1 MPLRTVARS
10 ITGPRRSRNED
21 AVLVDESAGWHLL
34 VVADG
39 MGGHRAGDVASE
51 AASDAFATEVG
62 RQLSDG
68 ADPGTAL
75 PAAVD
80 HAHGHLRDLERENPG
95 YEGMGTTLVAALYHD
110 GTAWLVNVGDSRG
123 YHYDADDLEQVTDD
137 HTVVRELVEAGEITP
152 AEAKLHAERNVLT
165 QSVGADG
172 DPEPD
177 LFEFPLT
184 GTLVLCSDG
193 LPEAIGEPGIATV
206 LASDDPLEDRADDLA
221 ETAVNAGASD
231 NITLAMATLNED
243 EDDD

>member
-21 AVLVDESAGWHLL
+21 AVLVDESGGWHLL

-51 AASDAFATEVG
+51 EASDTFATAVG
-62 RQLSDG
+62 RRLSNG
-68 ADPGTAL
+68 AAPESAL
-75 PAAVD
+75 PDAVD
-80 HAHGHLRDLERENPG
+80 RAHEHLRELERENPG
-95 YEGMGTTLVAALYHD
+95 YEGMGTTLVAALYHE
-110 GTAWLVNVGDSRG
+110 GTAWVVNVGDSRG
-123 YHYDADDLEQVTDD
+123 YHYEADELERVTDD

-177 LFEFPLT
+177 LFEVTLT
-184 GTLVLCSDG
+184 GTLMLCTDG

-206 LASDDPLEDRADDLA
+206 LASDEPLADRADDMT

-231 NITLAMATLNED
+231 NITLAMATETPPED
-243 EDDD
+243 